1 MQIFIIIFQN
11 IKIHKRLKAGM
22 KTKKYNNKNQL
33 ANYQIVKYHIFS
45 FTRNDSKLYDKH
57 SIPRRVS
64 NVFSTTNSPKIYK
77 TLHFFLNIQ
86 EKDSFHCNKLSYY
99 ITSIYFKLIPL
110 KQKCTLYTRK
120 NVHFRNTIMYTL
132 MVLLQFS

>member
-1 MQIFIIIFQN
+1 
-11 IKIHKRLKAGM
+11 M
-22 KTKKYNNKNQL
+22 KTKKYNNKSNKEQSID
-33 ANYQIVKYHIFS
+33 YQIVKYCIFS
-45 FTRNDSKLYDKH
+45 SRRNASKLYEKH

-77 TLHFFLNIQ
+77 TLHFSINTQ
-86 EKDSFHCNKLSYY
+86 EEDSFHCNKLSST

-120 NVHFRNTIMYTL
+120 NVHFRNIIMHTL
-132 MVLLQFS
+132 IIQKCTFL